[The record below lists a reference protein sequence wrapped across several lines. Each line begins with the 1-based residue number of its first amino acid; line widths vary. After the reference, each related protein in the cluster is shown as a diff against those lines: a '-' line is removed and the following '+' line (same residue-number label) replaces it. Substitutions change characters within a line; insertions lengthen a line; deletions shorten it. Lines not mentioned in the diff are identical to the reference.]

1 MILKNVKKINVNEL
15 SITELTEVMNEL
27 KYQIYLAATEINDM
41 YKLLYNDIESKHQEI
56 ENLTLEFM
64 KSIK

>member
-15 SITELTEVMNEL
+15 SITKLTEVMNEL